1 MNSLSNILERHKST
15 FKPILGKSIA
25 DYKFCKMDFTENNG
39 ELLNVDLNN
48 TEKFSEYIFEKIHS
62 NSCDFG
68 IGGYAENRT
77 IYRKSEHFNTEDEP
91 RTIHLGVDIWAP
103 AETPFYTSIDGKVHS
118 FANNNNYGDYGP
130 TIILEHVLESKT
142 FYSLYGHLSLQSI
155 DNLFVGK
162 EFKVRTPLGFIGN
175 FPENG
180 DWPPHLHFQIIDNI
194 GNYFGDYPGVCKLSE
209 SKFYLKNCPNPS
221 LVLV

>member
-1 MNSLSNILERHKST
+1 MNSLLNILERHKAT
-15 FKPILGKSIA
+15 LYPILGKSFR
-25 DYKFCKMDFTENNG
+25 DYKLCKMVFTENNF

-48 TEKFSEYIFEKIHS
+48 TEKFSEYVFDKIHS
-62 NSCDFG
+62 NKCDFG

-77 IYRKSEHFNTEDEP
+77 IYRKIEHFNTEDEP
-91 RTIHLGVDIWAP
+91 RTIHLGVDIWTP
-103 AETPFYTSIDGKVHS
+103 AKTPFYTPIDGKIHS

-142 FYSLYGHLSLQSI
+142 FYTLYGHLSLQSI

-162 EFKVRTPLGFIGN
+162 EFKAGTPLGFIGN

-180 DWPPHLHFQIIDNI
+180 DWPPHLHFQIIEYI
-194 GNYFGDYPGVCKLSE
+194 GQNFGDYPGVCKLSE
-209 SKFYLKNCPNPS
+209 KDFYLNNCPNPD